1 MLSAVSFANR
11 SLYTPVTG
19 LYGRTVR
26 SVPAAN
32 PDAPVGP
39 VKPVKPAKPVST
51 AQNASLTGFEDRP
64 LDKADLL
71 RRWECDPAANAA
83 RSRIQYMDNAAS
95 GKAEKSKTAAEVA
108 QEAECQTCKE
118 RKYQDGSDDPGVSFK
133 TPTRVSPENAANA
146 VRGHE
151 NEHVVRERAEAARE
165 DRKVVS
171 QSVTYHTAICPECG
185 RVYVSGGETRTTTA
199 STAEPEPQSEAWSDA
214 AQEPVFAS
222 AGV

>member
-19 LYGRTVR
+19 VYGRTVR

-32 PDAPVGP
+32 PDASVGP
-39 VKPVKPAKPVST
+39 VEPVKAAKPVST
-51 AQNASLTGFEDRP
+51 ARNASLTGFEDRP
-64 LDKADLL
+64 LDRDDLL
-71 RRWECDPAANAA
+71 RRWECDPAANAV
-83 RSRIQYMDNAAS
+83 RSRIQYPDNAS
-95 GKAEKSKTAAEVA
+95 AEKTKSAAEVA
-108 QEAECQTCKE
+108 EEAECQTCKK

-151 NEHVVRERAEAARE
+151 NEHVVRERAEAQRE
-165 DRKVVS
+165 GRKVVS

-199 STAEPEPQSEAWSDA
+199 SVAEPEPQSDSWSDA
-214 AQEPVFAS
+214 AQEPVLAS
-222 AGV
+222 SGV